1 MLHLILSLNAFAET
15 TIPPQSFAHLKKIDI
30 AGEASIYVPSSV
42 DCQPIEQE
50 IEEEDGFDYDG
61 PPVYDVCILEIA
73 NEKNVKIVYSSGP
86 SDDPFFQFYPISKK
100 RKTQEKTPIFELGA
114 TTLYIP
120 NKNNIYAEGWSNT
133 MFNLRRKYSFD
144 GKVFQE
150 VQQPFLYVGIQTK
163 VQDVNGEKNQKGLTL
178 YTDKTKINKVAIL
191 PIGSDIEVLLH
202 EKPDWYLV
210 RSSFGLVGWVYVP
223 LGLYD
228 TKIGVRF
235 AGD

>member
-1 MLHLILSLNAFAET
+1 MLHLIFFLIDFATAT
-15 TIPPQSFAHLKKIDI
+15 TPPQSFAHLKKIDI
-30 AGEASIYVPSSV
+30 AGEAYIYVPSSI
-42 DCQPIEQE
+42 DCQPVEQE

-86 SDDPFFQFYPISKK
+86 SDDPFFLFYPITKK
-100 RKTQEKTPIFELGA
+100 RKTQEKPPILELGA
-114 TTLYIP
+114 STLYIP

-144 GKVFQE
+144 GKGFQE
-150 VQQPFLYVGIQTK
+150 IKQPFFYVGIQTK
-163 VQDVNGEKNQKGLTL
+163 VQEVGGEKDQKGLTL
-178 YTDKTKINKVAIL
+178 YTDKTKTNKVAML
-191 PIGSDIEVLLH
+191 PIGSEIEVLLY
-202 EKPDWYLV
+202 EQPDWYLV
-210 RSSFGLVGWVYVP
+210 RSSFGLVGWVFVP
-223 LGLYD
+223 FGVHD